1 MYSIEIDSSGRGTN
15 QTSSK
20 SPDQVIFINKNCN
33 ERIYNEMISNFF

>member
-20 SPDQVIFINKNCN
+20 SPDQVIFI
-33 ERIYNEMISNFF
+33 EGSV